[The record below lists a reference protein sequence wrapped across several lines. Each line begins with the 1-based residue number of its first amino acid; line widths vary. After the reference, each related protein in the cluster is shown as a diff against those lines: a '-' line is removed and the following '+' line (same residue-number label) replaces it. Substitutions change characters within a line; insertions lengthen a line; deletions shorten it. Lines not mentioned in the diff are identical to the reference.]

1 MEELKKLEEITLP
14 DSRNTHYVL
23 INRQTGQQ
31 RKYRLEDLHGV
42 VKSIELNEDV
52 PEDVRSQFN
61 VARNISLYS
70 WFCYPFHN
78 IADMKT
84 FSTLEMALR
93 VKLKKQN
100 TRTSLFH
107 LIGISVKQGL
117 IKDKHFSH
125 IRAKLTNL
133 ESTCYVESL
142 PKLISSLRNNWAHGS
157 TMLYDASA
165 MNLADFINQIFDKTK
180 NNPEMKE

>member
-31 RKYRLEDLHGV
+31 RKYRLEDLH
-42 VKSIELNEDV
+42 
-52 PEDVRSQFN
+52 VRSQFN

-165 MNLADFINQIFDKTK
+165 MNLRICADFINQIFDKTK